1 MNNQDL
7 AIKKLKDMLSWS
19 DRIGSDEIHEIQET
33 IKVLEAS
40 TVEEKEFYVYQND
53 FCDSDIWKQ
62 ICEDVEVNYEEY
74 DTLTLKYV
82 NVTASNQ

>member
-40 TVEEKEFYVYQND
+40 KVEEKEFYVYQND

-62 ICEDVEVNYEEY
+62 ICEDVGVNYEEY